1 MKKNK
6 KLPSI
11 IILLILTAI
20 TAVFWISF
28 SVYRVFTKPKPINI
42 PNEVI
47 APINPNLDLDTLNEI
62 ERRGQR
68 Q

>member
-1 MKKNK
+1 MKNK

-11 IILLILTAI
+11 VILLILTAI

-42 PNEVI
+42 PGEVT
-47 APINPNLDLDTLNEI
+47 APINPSLDLDTLNEI
-62 ERRGQR
+62 ERRGQG

>member
-1 MKKNK
+1 MKNK

-20 TAVFWISF
+20 TVVFWVSF
-28 SVYRVFTKPKPINI
+28 TIYRVFTKEEPVVVPTEIT
-42 PNEVI
+42 
-47 APINPNLDLDTLNEI
+47 APINSNLDMDTLDEI
-62 ERRGQR
+62 VKRGQN